1 MLPPVTECQHP
12 GLIWLEIVELDTLG
26 LNNSE
31 DIRRRRKQ
39 YSDKENLPR
48 KTRPAWE
55 VMSFSV
61 QAGAG
66 GNISDQEAAILKRK
80 RIGDMVESRLRDVV
94 LELGKVDF

>member
-1 MLPPVTECQHP
+1 
-12 GLIWLEIVELDTLG
+12 
-26 LNNSE
+26 
-31 DIRRRRKQ
+31 
-39 YSDKENLPR
+39 
-48 KTRPAWE
+48 
-55 VMSFSV
+55 MSFSV